1 MASEKLAVPELLP
14 CPWCGGK
21 GYAKQHTR
29 CGPPMVIDYWCNC
42 EKCLRSGPHGASL
55 QAAVAAWN
63 TRADSER
70 LASALRERDALIL
83 PLQNCCNAL
92 DLLLRNIKPERPDDP
107 WDTINE
113 IHETVRKARAALAG
127 KEPGKED
134 VTLI

>member
-70 LASALRERDALIL
+70 IASALRERDALREAISVMTA
-83 PLQNCCNAL
+83 AL
-92 DLLLRNIKPERPDDP
+92 EKIASYGESERYENLA
-107 WDTINE
+107 IE
-113 IHETVRKARAALAG
+113 GLEKARAVLAG
-127 KEPGKED
+127 KEPGKE
-134 VTLI
+134 

>member
-70 LASALRERDALIL
+70 IARLQSERDALREALAEAQEQLEVGRRYL
-83 PLQNCCNAL
+83 PSHGSFGEEGICAYEYAQN
-92 DLLLRNIKPERPDDP
+92 
-107 WDTINE
+107 
-113 IHETVRKARAALAG
+113 KARAALAG